1 MKMIQASYELS
12 EAKDEMA
19 FNLLYVLAWRRK

>member
-12 EAKDEMA
+12 EAKDEFA
-19 FNLLYVLAWRRK
+19 FNLVYLLGWRRT